1 MSFIAYNTTVIGDV
15 ELGEDS
21 SIWFGAVVRGDND
34 KISIGK
40 GTNIQDLSVVH
51 VDKGVPVHIGEY
63 VTIGHRAIIHGCTIG
78 DCSLI
83 GMGAIVMNNARIG
96 KFCIIGA
103 GALITEG
110 VIIPDF
116 SLVLGMPGK
125 VIRTIDVDKQAAN
138 RASAEHYI
146 LKAKQYG
153 KGEITVWKRG

>member
-1 MSFIAYNTTVIGDV
+1 MSFIAYNATIIGDV

-21 SIWFGAVVRGDND
+21 SVWFGAVVRGDND
-34 KISIGK
+34 KITIGK

-83 GMGAIVMNNARIG
+83 GMGAIVMNNARVG
-96 KFCIIGA
+96 NYCIIGA

-110 VIIPDF
+110 MIIPDY

-125 VIRTIDVDKQAAN
+125 VMRTIDESRQAAN

-146 LKAKQYG
+146 LKAKLYG
-153 KGEITVWKRG
+153 NGEITVWERR